1 MIQLP
6 ENCILVWKYFM
17 ALHATRTSNG
27 FGANPITYTEM
38 KSYFDLM
45 QIEPEEWEVEL
56 IKLFD
61 NIALDE
67 YEKASKTE

>member
-1 MIQLP
+1 
-6 ENCILVWKYFM
+6 M
-17 ALHATRTSNG
+17 ALHSTRTSNG

-56 IKLFD
+56 IRLFD
-61 NIALDE
+61 NAALDA
-67 YEKASKTE
+67 YEKATKEA

>member
-1 MIQLP
+1 
-6 ENCILVWKYFM
+6 M

-38 KSYFDLM
+38 KSYFDLI
-45 QIEPEEWEVEL
+45 QVEPEEWEVEL

-67 YEKASKTE
+67 YEKASKAE